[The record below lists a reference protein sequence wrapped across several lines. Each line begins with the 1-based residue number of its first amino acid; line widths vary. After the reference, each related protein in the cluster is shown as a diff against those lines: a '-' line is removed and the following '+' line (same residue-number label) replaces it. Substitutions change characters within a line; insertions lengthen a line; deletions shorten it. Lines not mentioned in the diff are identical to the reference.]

1 VLKLRNTDKARDWM
15 DMAEY
20 DLEDAELD
28 LQHGRFPSAV
38 YHAQQASEKACK
50 ALLALFGVEAGKTH
64 FPSELLREIAS
75 EEKAPP
81 SISGKLEEV
90 LLYARTLE
98 DQRTAPRYRW
108 ETPQEELVEDL
119 ITIISHFAGKLYGM
133 RSRKYRKVVEGAK
146 QLIRDP

>member
-1 VLKLRNTDKARDWM
+1 M

-64 FPSELLREIAS
+64 FPSELLREIVS

-98 DQRTAPRYRW
+98 DQRTAPRYGW
-108 ETPQEELVEDL
+108 ETPRRIIKPSEIYDERRARDLVE
-119 ITIISHFAGKLYGM
+119 AG
-133 RSRKYRKVVEGAK
+133 RRVVELAREVMDAVTGGGNGGS
-146 QLIRDP
+146 

>member
-1 VLKLRNTDKARDWM
+1 MPKLRNTDKARDWM

-64 FPSELLREIAS
+64 FSIRAFKGNSVGGEGSTKHFRETRRSFTLCENPRGSEDGA
-75 EEKAPP
+75 
-81 SISGKLEEV
+81 EV
-90 LLYARTLE
+90 WVGDALGG
-98 DQRTAPRYRW
+98 
-108 ETPQEELVEDL
+108 
-119 ITIISHFAGKLYGM
+119 S
-133 RSRKYRKVVEGAK
+133 
-146 QLIRDP
+146 